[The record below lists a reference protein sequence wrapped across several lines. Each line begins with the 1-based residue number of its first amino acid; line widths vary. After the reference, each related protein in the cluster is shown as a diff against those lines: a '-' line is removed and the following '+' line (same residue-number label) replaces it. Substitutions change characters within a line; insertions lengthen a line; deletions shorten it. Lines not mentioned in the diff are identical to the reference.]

1 MNKYTAYQLTNIFIY
16 YKLDPISDKESSQM
30 FIKNAWYVAC
40 RPEEIQDK
48 PLGRTICG
56 EKIVFI
62 VVKKTKL
69 QPLKIFV
76 RIVVPHSHLA
86 MSKMATLSVATMA

>member
-1 MNKYTAYQLTNIFIY
+1 
-16 YKLDPISDKESSQM
+16 M

-62 VVKKTKL
+62 VVKKTRL
-69 QPLKIFV
+69 QPLKILSASWCPTLTWLC
-76 RIVVPHSHLA
+76 RRWQPCLWLSWLSHGL
-86 MSKMATLSVATMA
+86 

>member
-1 MNKYTAYQLTNIFIY
+1 
-16 YKLDPISDKESSQM
+16 M

-62 VVKKTKL
+62 VAKKIRSL
-69 QPLKIFV
+69 PWKISAH
-76 RIVVPHSHLA
+76 IVVPPVIRLC
-86 MSKMATLSVATMA
+86 

>member
-1 MNKYTAYQLTNIFIY
+1 
-16 YKLDPISDKESSQM
+16 M

-62 VVKKTKL
+62 AVKKTKL

-76 RIVVPHSHLA
+76 PIAAPHFHLA
-86 MSKMATLSVATMA
+86 M

>member
-1 MNKYTAYQLTNIFIY
+1 
-16 YKLDPISDKESSQM
+16 M

-62 VVKKTKL
+62 VVKTKL

-86 MSKMATLSVATMA
+86 MSKMAPCLWLPWLSHGL

>member
-1 MNKYTAYQLTNIFIY
+1 
-16 YKLDPISDKESSQM
+16 M

-56 EKIVFI
+56 EKSFYRGKENQVAA
-62 VVKKTKL
+62 VED
-69 QPLKIFV
+69 FV

-86 MSKMATLSVATMA
+86 MSKMATLSVVIMA

>member
-1 MNKYTAYQLTNIFIY
+1 
-16 YKLDPISDKESSQM
+16 M

-56 EKIVFI
+56 EKSFFI
-62 VVKKTKL
+62 VLKKTKL
-69 QPLKIFV
+69 QLLKIFV
-76 RIVVPHSHLA
+76 RIVVPHSHWD
-86 MSKMATLSVATMA
+86 MSKMAASSVVTMA

>member
-1 MNKYTAYQLTNIFIY
+1 
-16 YKLDPISDKESSQM
+16 M

-56 EKIVFI
+56 RKNRF
-62 VVKKTKL
+62 
-69 QPLKIFV
+69 
-76 RIVVPHSHLA
+76 
-86 MSKMATLSVATMA
+86 LSW

>member
-1 MNKYTAYQLTNIFIY
+1 
-16 YKLDPISDKESSQM
+16 M

-48 PLGRTICG
+48 PLGRMICD

-62 VVKKTKL
+62 VAKKTKL

-76 RIVVPHSHLA
+76 LIAVPHFHLV
-86 MSKMATLSVATMA
+86 MSKMAILCVDIMA

>member
-1 MNKYTAYQLTNIFIY
+1 MNKNPLKFKVNTKAL
-16 YKLDPISDKESSQM
+16 
-30 FIKNAWYVAC
+30 IKNIQP
-40 RPEEIQDK
+40 PEEIQDK

-62 VVKKTKL
+62 AVKKTKL

-76 RIVVPHSHLA
+76 PIAAPHFHLA
-86 MSKMATLSVATMA
+86 M

>member
-1 MNKYTAYQLTNIFIY
+1 
-16 YKLDPISDKESSQM
+16 M

-40 RPEEIQDK
+40 RPEEIHDK

-56 EKIVFI
+56 EKLFFI
-62 VVKKTKL
+62 VGKKTKL

-76 RIVVPHSHLA
+76 PIVVPRFHWV
-86 MSKMATLSVATMA
+86 M

>member
-1 MNKYTAYQLTNIFIY
+1 
-16 YKLDPISDKESSQM
+16 M

-56 EKIVFI
+56 EKIVFYRG
-62 VVKKTKL
+62 KE
-69 QPLKIFV
+69 
-76 RIVVPHSHLA
+76 
-86 MSKMATLSVATMA
+86 